1 VFLTRQA
8 RVADNKTVIKGRIL
22 RNFIAGLSVL
32 GLIALAFLPPQHVH
46 FTRTHDDHHPDV
58 IHRHFESFTTPK
70 PSVHVDL
77 VDQLAFKELPVS
89 PPPPVFQWM
98 FRAVR
103 VSAHDPPWARPH
115 GLRAPPCLSA

>member
-1 VFLTRQA
+1 
-8 RVADNKTVIKGRIL
+8 
-22 RNFIAGLSVL
+22 
-32 GLIALAFLPPQHVH
+32 LPPQHVH

-58 IHRHFESFTTPK
+58 IHRHFESHAHHPVAPETTIDHEEDDVQWLSDSSFTTPK